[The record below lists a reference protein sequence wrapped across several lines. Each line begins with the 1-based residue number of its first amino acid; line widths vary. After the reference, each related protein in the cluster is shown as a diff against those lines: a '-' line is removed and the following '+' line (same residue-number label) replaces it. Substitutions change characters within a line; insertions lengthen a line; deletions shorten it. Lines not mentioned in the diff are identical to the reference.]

1 MPYHKNILGKG
12 SRSLCSETTNQ
23 NTKPESMHW
32 PETLGGHLTAPPLAF
47 KAQHELPSASGTDA
61 SEKSG
66 GKYSWKSQHLTVSLK
81 TWLRLSSEAFGEK
94 RCARDCV
101 NTKLADCWPRCP
113 TEMHALAKGIEL
125 TSVSD

>member
-1 MPYHKNILGKG
+1 MLRNHKPKYQTRKHALARDT
-12 SRSLCSETTNQ
+12 S
-23 NTKPESMHW
+23 
-32 PETLGGHLTAPPLAF
+32 GHLTAPPLAF

-66 GKYSWKSQHLTVSLK
+66 GKYCQVLRLPRVSLK

-101 NTKLADCWPRCP
+101 NTKLADCWPRHP